1 MKDLLNMNSNKLIY
15 KIVEVPKESGSQK
28 LVDEYASTGLLLP
41 KNDTINLTS
50 TIEIANSTETQDP
63 PPQQHTE
70 ELYYTDNRPYSTEEL
85 CAIYGLF
92 ALTGEL
98 CATNELSVRTDE
110 LCATNELSSWIENL
124 RIQADEIRRLC
135 NTG

>member
-1 MKDLLNMNSNKLIY
+1 MKNLLNMISNKLIY

-28 LVDEYASTGLLLP
+28 LVDEYAATGLLPP

-70 ELYYTDNRPYSTEEL
+70 ELYCIDDRPYSTEEL

-98 CATNELSVRTDE
+98 CATNELSVCTDE
-110 LCATNELSSWIENL
+110 LCVTNELSSCIEKL
-124 RIQADEIRRLC
+124 RVQADETRRLS